1 MSEEQ
6 IIATMGDNNCGG
18 RCRIYAHVR
27 DGKIE
32 RLTTDCGLADGPDA
46 PLTACAR
53 GLNYH
58 TTFLNDRRL
67 LYPMKRVGERGSG
80 QFQRISWD
88 EAIDTIAREWI
99 RIRDAYGPQS
109 RYVHYAWG
117 ISGLVRGNNMA
128 ERLLDLDGGRLA
140 HHNSY
145 STACITY
152 ATQLMYGTANTG
164 NTREDLLNSRL
175 IILWGHNPQETQFD
189 HQMHIL
195 QQAKKKGIPIVCID
209 PRRSAT
215 AKALDAEWIGLR
227 PATDAALAAG
237 MAYVIMTEN
246 RYDADFVRRCCMGFT
261 ADTLPEGVPADQC
274 YFAYLSGEQD
284 GVPKTPQ
291 WAEAITGV
299 PAQTIVSLAR
309 RYAQQPAALI
319 QGYGAQ
325 RHANGEQAAR
335 SGIMLACLTGNVG
348 IRGGWASG
356 SGYRPTHHQPQLP
369 PVRGPVNPSIPCF
382 LWTDAILRGHE
393 MTAEADGVKNAERL
407 TSDIKMILNL
417 AGNALINQHSDINR
431 TAEILR
437 DTTKCE
443 FIVVSDLFMTASAKF
458 ADILLPGTSFL
469 EGENITKP
477 WDYGNFLGYCNRVV
491 EPLGECRF
499 EYDWLKEVSR
509 RLGLYEAFTAG
520 HETTVDWLRDC
531 YEQLRPLE
539 PELPD
544 FETFR
549 REGGYSYRHTPEIIA
564 FADQRADVARH
575 PFPTKSGRVEIFSP
589 EIWSLHDPEKPALPT
604 YVPAF
609 EGHEDPRSARY
620 PLQLIGW
627 HTKRRC
633 HSIGDNN
640 PRLEKLDPQRV
651 WMHPADADAR
661 GIREGDLVEVFND
674 RGRTR
679 VPAHISEDLV
689 SGVAALS
696 QGAWFRPDDKGVD
709 TNGSINVLTTLRPT
723 PLAKGNPQHSNL
735 VEIQKVEVK

>member
-1 MSEEQ
+1 MSEEK
-6 IIATMGDNNCGG
+6 IIATTGRNNCGG

-27 DGKIE
+27 NGKIE
-32 RLTTDCGLADGPDA
+32 KLTTDCGAGDERDA

-58 TTFLNDRRL
+58 TTYLNDQRL

-80 QFQRISWD
+80 RFERISWD
-88 EAIDTIAREWI
+88 EAIDTIAREWV
-99 RIRDAYGPQS
+99 RIRDAYGPRS
-109 RYVHYAWG
+109 RYINYATG
-117 ISGLVRGNNMA
+117 ISALISGNSMA
-128 ERLLDLDGGRLA
+128 QRLLNLDGGFLDR
-140 HHNSY
+140 HNSY
-145 STACITY
+145 STACVTY
-152 ATQLMYGTANTG
+152 ATKLMYGTANSGSTMG
-164 NTREDLLNSRL
+164 DLLNSRL
-175 IILWGHNPQETQFD
+175 ILLWGHNPQETQFD
-189 HQMHIL
+189 HTMHFL
-195 QQAKKKGIPIVCID
+195 HLAKQKGIPIVCID

-215 AKALDAEWIGLR
+215 ARALDAEWIGLR

-246 RYDADFVRRCCMGFT
+246 RYDDDFIHRCCLGFT
-261 ADTLPEGVPADQC
+261 ADTLPEGVPADQS

-291 WAEAITGV
+291 WAEGITGV
-299 PAQTIVSLAR
+299 PAGTIISLAR
-309 RYAQQPAALI
+309 RYAQKPAALV

-335 SGIMLACLTGNVG
+335 SGILLACLTGNVG
-348 IRGGWASG
+348 IPGGWASG

-369 PVRGPVNPSIPCF
+369 PVNGAVNPSIPCF

-393 MTAEADGVKNAERL
+393 MTAERDGLQNADKLDCDV
-407 TSDIKMILNL
+407 KMILNL
-417 AGNALINQHSDINR
+417 AGNTLINQHSDINR

-437 DTTKCE
+437 DPTKCE
-443 FIVVSDLFMTASAKF
+443 FIVVSDLFMNASAKF
-458 ADILLPGTSFL
+458 ADILLPGISFL
-469 EGENITKP
+469 EGENITMP
-477 WDYGNFLGYCNRVV
+477 WGYGNFLGYCNRVV

-499 EYDWLKEVSR
+499 EYDWLKEVSKK
-509 RLGLYEAFTAG
+509 LGLYEAFTDG
-520 HETTVDWLRDC
+520 HETTLDWLRYC

-564 FADQRADVARH
+564 FQQQRADVERH
-575 PFPTKSGRVEIFSP
+575 PFPTKSGRIEIFS
-589 EIWSLHDPEKPALPT
+589 EAIYHLHDPEKAPLPT

-609 EGHEDPRSARY
+609 EGHEDPRSARF
-620 PLQLIGW
+620 PIQLIGW

-640 PRLEKLDPQRV
+640 PKLEKLDPQRV
-651 WMHPADADAR
+651 WMHPDDAAAR
-661 GIREGDLVEVFND
+661 GLREGDMAEVFND

-679 VPAHISEDLV
+679 LPVHVSDDLV
-689 SGVAALS
+689 RGVAAIS
-696 QGAWFRPDDKGVD
+696 QGAWFRPDEKGVD

-735 VEIQKVEVK
+735 VEIVKKY